1 VIEDR
6 LRALLSEAVA
16 AAAPAL
22 GLEPPFP
29 EPELQRP
36 RKKGFGDFTTNVAM
50 VAASDGGRDPRATAA
65 AIVGELPSAPFL
77 AKAEVAGPGFINL
90 WTTDAWLHD
99 VLRQIVHEGERYGGG
114 TSTGKRIQVEFVSA
128 NPTGPLTIGHARN
141 AAIGDALARLL
152 TFAGHEVEREYYFND
167 AGGQMDR
174 FGASVEARYLQLL
187 GHHAEMPD
195 DGYHG
200 DYVIDLA
207 RDILEA
213 EGPGLADRPPEERFV
228 RLREEGAGRAMA
240 QIRATLERFGVA
252 FDTYFLEAS
261 LVDKGEIEQAIERLR
276 EAGSVYDAE
285 GATWFRSTAFGDDKD
300 RVAIRSDGTHTYFG
314 ADIAYVLD
322 KFSRGFDHLIYVWG
336 ADHHGDIA
344 RVKGA
349 ATALGFD
356 AERVEIVM
364 YQFVSF
370 LRGGQPVKMSKRAG
384 TFVSLDE
391 LIDEVGTDAARF
403 HLLLFSNDRP
413 MNFDIAEVA
422 RQTLENPV
430 YYVQYGHARI
440 ASILRKAREE
450 GIELGPVEDADLAL
464 LASEPEQDLLRALA
478 DMPGLI
484 AMAAEQRAPHRLTHA
499 AQDLA
504 ATFHRFYTACRVVSD
519 DAALTQARLW
529 LSWATKRVLANILGL
544 VGVSAPES
552 MGRLE
557 GSQLEGSRPD
567 GTGPDAEGPDG

>member
-1 VIEDR
+1 VIEQR
-6 LRALLSEAVA
+6 LEALLAEAVA

-22 GLEPPFP
+22 GLEPPLP

-36 RKKGFGDFTTNVAM
+36 RQKGFGDFTTNVAM
-50 VAASDGGRDPRATAA
+50 VAASRSGADPRATAT
-65 AIVGELPSAPFL
+65 AIVEALAPASFL

-90 WTTDAWLHD
+90 WTTDGWLHD
-99 VLRQIVHEGERYGGG
+99 VLRQIAREGGRYGAGAP
-114 TSTGKRIQVEFVSA
+114 TGQRIQVEFVSA

-174 FGASVEARYLQLL
+174 FGASVEARYLQVL
-187 GHHAEMPD
+187 GRDAELPE

-200 DYVIDLA
+200 EYVADLA
-207 RDILEA
+207 REILEVH
-213 EGPGLADRPPEERFV
+213 GPGLADLPPAERFV
-228 RLREEGAGRAMA
+228 RLREEGARRAMD

-252 FDTYFLEAS
+252 FDSYFLEAS
-261 LVDKGEIEQAIERLR
+261 LVAKGEITQAIERLR
-276 EAGSVYDAE
+276 EAGYVYDAE

-322 KFSRGFDHLIYVWG
+322 KFSRGSDHLVYVWG
-336 ADHHGDIA
+336 ADHHGDVA
-344 RVKGA
+344 RIKGVA
-349 ATALGFD
+349 AALGFD
-356 AERVEIVM
+356 PDRVEIVM

-391 LIDEVGTDAARF
+391 LIDEVGADAARF

-440 ASILRKAREE
+440 ASILRKASRE
-450 GIELGPVEDADLAL
+450 GVELAPIEDADLPL
-464 LASEPEQDLLRALA
+464 LASEPEQDMMRALA
-478 DMPGLI
+478 DIPGLI
-484 AMAAEQRAPHRLTHA
+484 ATAAAQRAPHRLTHA
-499 AQDLA
+499 SQDLA
-504 ATFHRFYTACRVVSD
+504 ATFHRFYTECRVVSD
-519 DAALTQARLW
+519 DAAVTQARLW
-529 LSWATKRVLANILGL
+529 LSRATKQVLATLLDL

-552 MGRLE
+552 MDRLDASD
-557 GSQLEGSRPD
+557 GSSRDRPLD
-567 GTGPDAEGPDG
+567 E

>member
-1 VIEDR
+1 MIEER
-6 LRALLSEAVA
+6 LTDLLTEAMA

-36 RKKGFGDFTTNVAM
+36 RQKGFGDFTTNVAM
-50 VAASDGGRDPRATAA
+50 VAASRAGVDPRKTAG
-65 AIVGELPSAPFL
+65 AIVEALPPTPFL

-90 WTTDAWLHD
+90 WTTDEWLHD
-99 VLRQIVHEGERYGGG
+99 ALRKIVLEGDRYGGG
-114 TSTGKRIQVEFVSA
+114 EPTGRRIQVEFVSA

-152 TFAGHEVEREYYFND
+152 SFAGHDVEREYYFND

-187 GHHAEMPD
+187 GHDAEMPE
-195 DGYHG
+195 DGYQG
-200 DYVIDLA
+200 DYVADLA
-207 RDILEA
+207 RGILEE
-213 EGPGLADRPPEERFV
+213 EGPGLADLPPEERFV
-228 RLREEGAGRAMA
+228 RLREEGARRAME
-240 QIRATLERFGVA
+240 QIRATLERFGVT
-252 FDTYFLEAS
+252 FDSYFLEAS
-261 LVDKGEIEQAIERLR
+261 LVERGEIAQAIEQLR
-276 EAGSVYDAE
+276 EAGYVYEAE
-285 GATWFRSTAFGDDKD
+285 GARWFRSTAFGDDKD

-344 RVKGA
+344 RVKGV

-356 AERVEIVM
+356 PDLVEIVM

-440 ASILRKAREE
+440 ASILRKASEE
-450 GIELGPVEDADLAL
+450 GVELGLVEEANLSL
-464 LASEPEQDLLRALA
+464 LASEPEQDLLRAIA
-478 DMPGLI
+478 DVPRLI
-484 AMAAEQRAPHRLTHA
+484 ATAAEQRAPHRLTHA

-504 ATFHRFYTACRVVSD
+504 ATFHRFYAACRVVTD

-529 LSWATKRVLANILGL
+529 LSSATKQVLATLLEL

-552 MGRLE
+552 MEKLE
-557 GSQLEGSRPD
+557 GPRPD
-567 GTGPDAEGPDG
+567 GPGPDG

>member
-1 VIEDR
+1 
-6 LRALLSEAVA
+6 
-16 AAAPAL
+16 
-22 GLEPPFP
+22 
-29 EPELQRP
+29 
-36 RKKGFGDFTTNVAM
+36 
-50 VAASDGGRDPRATAA
+50 
-65 AIVGELPSAPFL
+65 
-77 AKAEVAGPGFINL
+77 
-90 WTTDAWLHD
+90 
-99 VLRQIVHEGERYGGG
+99 
-114 TSTGKRIQVEFVSA
+114 
-128 NPTGPLTIGHARN
+128 
-141 AAIGDALARLL
+141 
-152 TFAGHEVEREYYFND
+152 
-167 AGGQMDR
+167 MDR

-187 GHHAEMPD
+187 GREAEMPE

-200 DYVIDLA
+200 DYVTDLA
-207 RDILEA
+207 RAILDD
-213 EGPGLADRPPEERFV
+213 EGPGLADLPPEERSV
-228 RLREEGAGRAMA
+228 ALREEGARRAMS
-240 QIRATLERFGVA
+240 QIRATLERFGVT

-261 LVDKGEIEQAIERLR
+261 LVEKGEIAQAIERLR
-276 EAGSVYDAE
+276 EAGYVYEAE

-356 AERVEIVM
+356 PDRVEIVM

-422 RQTLENPV
+422 RQSLDNPV

-440 ASILRKAREE
+440 ASILRKATA
-450 GIELGPVEDADLAL
+450 GGD
-464 LASEPEQDLLRALA
+464 
-478 DMPGLI
+478 
-484 AMAAEQRAPHRLTHA
+484 RAPTRS
-499 AQDLA
+499 
-504 ATFHRFYTACRVVSD
+504 RRPICRCSHPSP
-519 DAALTQARLW
+519 
-529 LSWATKRVLANILGL
+529 SWICCERSPTPRA
-544 VGVSAPES
+544 
-552 MGRLE
+552 
-557 GSQLEGSRPD
+557 
-567 GTGPDAEGPDG
+567 